1 MIFRYRFY
9 TWRNILIFSKS
20 TCTCHCI
27 RVCIISFIIFAGG
40 WWDVNTKFL
49 CHVRCQDCIS
59 ISCLILYFF
68 YASNF
73 DFYLRALFFYNDVEY
88 VGCQNICKKKPLKT
102 VYYNR
107 WKLIQKSKYQ
117 ISALLCYDSNVINIL
132 LQTYYGSD
140 FLFVPIKLIQIF
152 FKQRKM
158 FYCFLREGNVESLLF
173 VQRAIKD
180 IDVWSFSL
188 PSQWNI

>member
-1 MIFRYRFY
+1 MLTLNFY
-9 TWRNILIFSKS
+9 AMLGVRIASAFHRLYF
-20 TCTCHCI
+20 
-27 RVCIISFIIFAGG
+27 ISFVFQ
-40 WWDVNTKFL
+40 NL
-49 CHVRCQDCIS
+49 
-59 ISCLILYFF
+59 
-68 YASNF
+68 
-73 DFYLRALFFYNDVEY
+73 DFYLRALFLYIDVEFLA
-88 VGCQNICKKKPLKT
+88 CQNLRQKEPLKI

-107 WKLIQKSKYQ
+107 WKLIRKSKYQ